1 MYDIQSSGRLALETI
16 CEEIYSHYYPS
27 KLDISAVK
35 ALITKHEIDPELIVS
50 VTLMY
55 RASVD
60 AGTEVDSYDAMCW
73 LTSQVNRFC
82 KAKAAEEEARAASEE
97 EAS

>member
-16 CEEIYSHYYPS
+16 CEEIYSHYFPPRLNLS
-27 KLDISAVK
+27 EVK
-35 ALITKHEIDPELIVS
+35 NLIIKHEIDPELIVS

-60 AGTEVDSYDAMCW
+60 PETEVDSYDVMCW
-73 LTSQVNRFC
+73 LTSQVSRYC
-82 KAKAAEEEARAASEE
+82 KEAAEAEARVASEE

>member
-1 MYDIQSSGRLALETI
+1 MYDIQYSGQLALKSI

-35 ALITKHEIDPELIVS
+35 DLITKHEIDPENLIAI
-50 VTLMY
+50 TLMY

-60 AGTEVDSYDAMCW
+60 SETEVDSYDAMCW
-73 LTSQVNRFC
+73 LTSQVKRYC
-82 KAKAAEEEARAASEE
+82 KAKSDEEEARAASEE

>member
-1 MYDIQSSGRLALETI
+1 MYDIQHSGQLALKSI

-35 ALITKHEIDPELIVS
+35 DLITKHEIDPENLIAI
-50 VTLMY
+50 TLMY
-55 RASVD
+55 RASID
-60 AGTEVDSYDAMCW
+60 PTTEIDSYDVMCW
-73 LTSQVNRFC
+73 LTSQVKRYC
-82 KAKAAEEEARAASEE
+82 KAKAADEEARAASEE

>member
-35 ALITKHEIDPELIVS
+35 ALITKHEIDPENLIA

-55 RASVD
+55 RASID
-60 AGTEVDSYDAMCW
+60 AATEVDSYDAMCW
-73 LTSQVNRFC
+73 LTSQVSRYC
-82 KAKAAEEEARAASEE
+82 KEAAEAEARAASEE

>member
-1 MYDIQSSGRLALETI
+1 MYDIQYSGQLALKLICETI
-16 CEEIYSHYYPS
+16 ALHYYPC

-35 ALITKHEIDPELIVS
+35 DLITKHEIDPEHIIA

-60 AGTEVDSYDAMCW
+60 ASTDVDSYDVMCW
-73 LTSQVNRFC
+73 LTSQVKRYC
-82 KAKAAEEEARAASEE
+82 KAKSDEEEARAASEE
-97 EAS
+97 EES

>member
-1 MYDIQSSGRLALETI
+1 MTSTV
-16 CEEIYSHYYPS
+16 
-27 KLDISAVK
+27 SAVK

-60 AGTEVDSYDAMCW
+60 SETEVDSYDAMCW
-73 LTSQVNRFC
+73 LTSQVNRYC

>member
-1 MYDIQSSGRLALETI
+1 MYDIQYSGQLALKSI

-35 ALITKHEIDPELIVS
+35 DLIIKHEVDPEYLIA

-60 AGTEVDSYDAMCW
+60 ASTDVDSYDVMCW
-73 LTSQVNRFC
+73 LTSQVKRYC
-82 KAKAAEEEARAASEE
+82 KAKAAEEEARASSEE

>member
-1 MYDIQSSGRLALETI
+1 MYDIHYSGQLALKSI

-35 ALITKHEIDPELIVS
+35 DLITKHEIDPENLIAI
-50 VTLMY
+50 TLMY
-55 RASVD
+55 RASID
-60 AGTEVDSYDAMCW
+60 PTTEIDSYDAMLW
-73 LTSQVNRFC
+73 LTSQVNRYC